1 MSGRRVVQ
9 LLFAEHLL
17 YVSPELDK
25 PAPSKGLMVQGKLFR
40 WGGVGNRE
48 SLSEEVTFEL
58 RSEEEERADHEK
70 KLATAGLFTGKDPD
84 AGKD

>member
-1 MSGRRVVQ
+1 
-9 LLFAEHLL
+9 
-17 YVSPELDK
+17 
-25 PAPSKGLMVQGKLFR
+25 MVQGKRFR
-40 WGGVGNRE
+40 WGGVGDRE

-58 RSEEEERADHEK
+58 RSEGGERADHEK